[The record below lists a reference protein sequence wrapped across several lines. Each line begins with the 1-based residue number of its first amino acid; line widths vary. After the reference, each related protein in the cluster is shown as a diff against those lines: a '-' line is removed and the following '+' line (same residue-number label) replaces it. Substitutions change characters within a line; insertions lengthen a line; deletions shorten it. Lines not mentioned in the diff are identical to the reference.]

1 MQLEIHHQDLQ
12 VLHENTLPARA
23 YYIPFSPLQ
32 AAKEK
37 NRGRNFNLEREA
49 SDRFQLLNADWEF
62 GFYPN
67 LDAVPADFFACEPV
81 ALPGRIPV
89 PGSWQ
94 HHGYDQH

>member
-49 SDRFQLLNADWEF
+49 SDRFQLLNGDWDF
-62 GFYPN
+62 GYYPN
-67 LDAVPADFFACEPV
+67 LEAVPADFFACEPV
-81 ALPGRIPV
+81 A
-89 PGSWQ
+89 
-94 HHGYDQH
+94 